1 MQISVPH
8 RFISFLQLT
17 KAIPPADQALILN
30 AFKIRDFREGDVLF
44 KGGKVC
50 QEMFFVLNGVLRIM
64 VTNEK
69 GNEITHY
76 FLKENQFCTILNSF
90 NNHMMAH
97 ESICAAC
104 PVQVLSITRAELFT
118 LYTRVPYL
126 KAMIDMIN
134 HQTLLEKIQVRNAYL
149 GQDSAMRY
157 QQFLIRQ
164 SDIATRVPLSDIA
177 SYLGITPQSLSR
189 IRRNLR

>member
-1 MQISVPH
+1 MPQ
-8 RFISFLQLT
+8 RLISFLQLT
-17 KAIPPADQALILN
+17 HAIPVPDQELILN
-30 AFKIRDFREGDVLF
+30 AFSRKDFRDGDVLF
-44 KGGKVC
+44 RGGKIC
-50 QEMFFVLNGVLRIM
+50 QELFFVLNGVLRIM

-69 GNEITHY
+69 GNEVTHY

-90 NNHMMAH
+90 NSQVAAR

-104 PVQVLSITRAELFT
+104 PVQVLVVGRTELLA

-126 KAMIDMIN
+126 RSAIDTIMN
-134 HQTLLEKIQVRNAYL
+134 RGLLEKIQIRNAYL
-149 GQDSAMRY
+149 GQDSATRY
-157 QQFLIRQ
+157 QQFLMRQ
-164 SDIATRVPLSDIA
+164 SDIATRVQLADIA

>member
-1 MQISVPH
+1 MPH
-8 RFISFLQLT
+8 RLISFLQLT
-17 KAIPPADQALILN
+17 HAILSPDQELIRS
-30 AFKIRDFREGDVLF
+30 AFTVKDFREGDVLF
-44 KGGKVC
+44 GGGKIC
-50 QEMFFVLNGVLRIM
+50 QELFFVLNGVLRIM

-69 GNEITHY
+69 GNEVTHY

-90 NNHMMAH
+90 NNQVAAH

-104 PVQVLSITRAELFT
+104 PAQVLVIGRAELLT

-126 KAMIDMIN
+126 KSVIDTVTN
-134 HQTLLEKIQVRNAYL
+134 RGLLEKIQTRNAYL
-149 GQDSAMRY
+149 GQDSATRY
-157 QQFLIRQ
+157 QQFLMRQ
-164 SDIATRVPLSDIA
+164 SDIATRVPLADIA

>member
-1 MQISVPH
+1 MPQRLIS
-8 RFISFLQLT
+8 ILQLT
-17 KAIPPADQALILN
+17 HAIPPADQETILS
-30 AFKIRDFREGDVLF
+30 AFTMQQFCEGDVLF
-44 KGGKVC
+44 KGGKIC

-69 GNEITHY
+69 GNEVTHY

-90 NNHMMAH
+90 NNHVTAH

-104 PVQVLSITRAELFT
+104 NVQVLSITKAGLWA
-118 LYTRVPYL
+118 LYTRLPYL
-126 KAMIDMIN
+126 KSVIDTITN
-134 HQTLLEKIQVRNAYL
+134 RTLLEKIQIRNAYL
-149 GQDSAMRY
+149 GQDSAARY
-157 QQFLIRQ
+157 QQFLARQ
-164 SDIATRVPLSDIA
+164 ADIATRVPLSDVA

>member
-1 MQISVPH
+1 MPQRLIA
-8 RFISFLQLT
+8 FLQLT
-17 KAIPPADQALILN
+17 KAIPPDDQETILN
-30 AFKIRDFREGDVLF
+30 AFRLRDFREGDVLF
-44 KGGKVC
+44 KGGGVC

-69 GNEITHY
+69 GNEVTHY

-90 NNHMMAH
+90 NNHVTAH

-104 PVQVLSITRAELFT
+104 HTQVLSITKADLFS
-118 LYTRVPYL
+118 LYVRMPYL
-126 KAMIDMIN
+126 KAMIETITN
-134 HQTLLEKIQVRNAYL
+134 QTLLEKIQIRNAYL
-149 GQDSAMRY
+149 GQDSAARY

-164 SDIATRVPLSDIA
+164 SDIATRVPLSDVA

-189 IRRNLR
+189 IRKNLR